1 MAIGVMN
8 LSSMKSKR
16 MFILN
21 SFFLVGI
28 FFTSCCDRDEPP
40 KPQSKPAYEIL
51 WQQPIVPDPELY
63 FSLSINPFLYK
74 GMVIVS
80 SEYTMEGVES
90 PLMFLD
96 SADGH
101 IVDLWSDF
109 IDGAVPYINESASS
123 EGEFLVLNTQRSVD
137 CVNLETRSRQWAS
150 LISRNHPYNYIYKGY
165 VYTTIQYNGDDGAA
179 VLRSPLDHED
189 WQTVYPFTRTDEY
202 VPFFSALGFGETEDG
217 HDIVVWK
224 NRSSYT
230 NKNQTDIFAYDLT
243 ADSLLWRNR
252 DFNVFGGILPLQVDN
267 QRVYGAVERRVFCLD
282 LMTGDS
288 IWTNDF
294 SGIIAKPRF
303 SNFDQGMMYL
313 SDYKVYLKGGGPEL
327 VILHK
332 SDGSLFRTNDEL
344 PDGIEDRVTY
354 FEGKLFMSTQEL
366 VIVDLLTGDLL
377 NDPNAML
384 RTFGNIYSKIVIDP
398 DRRVMYFH
406 NGRTLF
412 CVKIPEDL

>member
-1 MAIGVMN
+1 
-8 LSSMKSKR
+8 MKL
-16 MFILN
+16 IPNNN
-21 SFFLVGI
+21 SPRISPLFLVLLCLMLV
-28 FFTSCCDRDEPP
+28 TCKDKEPP
-40 KPQSKPAYEIL
+40 KPQLKPAYEIL
-51 WQQPIVPDPELY
+51 WQRPIVPDPELY

-101 IVDLWSDF
+101 IIDLWSDF
-109 IDGAVPYINESASS
+109 IDGAVPYIDECASS

-150 LISRNHPYNYIYKGY
+150 LISRNHPYNYIYKGF

-189 WQTVYPFTRTDEY
+189 WQTVYPFTRTDFY
-202 VPFFSALGFGETEDG
+202 HPFFSALGFGETEDG
-217 HDIVVWK
+217 HEIVVWK
-224 NRSSYT
+224 NRSSSGGI
-230 NKNQTDIFAYDLT
+230 KNQTDIFAYDLT
-243 ADSLLWRNR
+243 ADSLMWRNR
-252 DFNVFGGILPLQVDN
+252 DFNEFGGILPLQVDN
-267 QRVYGAVERRVFCLD
+267 QRVYGAVESRVFCLD

-294 SGIIAKPRF
+294 SGIVSKPKLY
-303 SNFDQGMMYL
+303 NFDQGMMYL